1 MRLDMIVDL
10 QFGSCG
16 KGKFAYELA
25 RRATATGKPYSAF
38 SAANMPNAGHTV
50 VIGGNPVVYK
60 TLPSCS
66 SLGDSYLSPQSV
78 FDPARLL
85 QESTTTKHHIFL
97 HENIRLLSPEDKE
110 EEAQDEVL
118 CSIGSTRQG
127 SSVPMKRRINRSHV
141 GRVGSYSSVFSTF
154 PDHKNISVLST
165 DDWFDHLMSADRL
178 LHEIAQGTQL
188 SVDWGAFPYTTS
200 RNCTS
205 SAALDS
211 LGLSWKTVGEVIGL
225 MRAHPIRVAGTSG
238 PMPAERTWE
247 EIGRLGGI
255 PADEIEKIKQQEFT
269 TVTKKLRRV
278 SLCDFRE
285 TALTTRINGCTS
297 VIVNF
302 VQYLDWEAHGCCD
315 WACLPRR
322 ILSFVEQT
330 ERNTGLRV
338 LAVGTGRESTA
349 WRE

>member
-1 MRLDMIVDL
+1 MKLDMIVDL

-25 RRATATGKPYSAF
+25 RRAAKAGNPYSAF

-50 VIGGNPVVYK
+50 MIDGSPVVYK
-60 TLPSCS
+60 ALPSCS

-85 QESTTTKHHIFL
+85 QESTTTTHRVFL
-97 HENIRLLSPEDKE
+97 HENIRLLSAEDKE
-110 EEAQDEVL
+110 EESQDEIL
-118 CSIGSTRQG
+118 RAIGSTRQG
-127 SSVPMKRRINRSHV
+127 SIVPMKRRINRSHI
-141 GRVGSYSSVFSTF
+141 GRVGSHAAAFSTF
-154 PDHKNISVLST
+154 PDHKNITVLST
-165 DDWFDHLMSADRL
+165 AEWFSRLMSANRL
-178 LHEIAQGTQL
+178 LHEVSQGTQL
-188 SVDWGAFPYTTS
+188 SVDWGTFPYTTS

-205 SAALDS
+205 AAALDS
-211 LGLSWKTVGEVIGL
+211 LGLSWKTVGEVVGL

-255 PADEIEKIKQQEFT
+255 PTDEIEKIKQQEFT

-278 SLCDFRE
+278 SLCDSRE
-285 TALTTRINGCTS
+285 VAMSVHINGCTAI
-297 VIVNF
+297 VVNF
-302 VQYLDWEAHGCCD
+302 VQYLDWEAHGCDD
-315 WACLPRR
+315 WECLPRTVVA
-322 ILSFVEQT
+322 FVERI
-330 ERNTGLRV
+330 EKDTGVRV

-349 WRE
+349 WRK